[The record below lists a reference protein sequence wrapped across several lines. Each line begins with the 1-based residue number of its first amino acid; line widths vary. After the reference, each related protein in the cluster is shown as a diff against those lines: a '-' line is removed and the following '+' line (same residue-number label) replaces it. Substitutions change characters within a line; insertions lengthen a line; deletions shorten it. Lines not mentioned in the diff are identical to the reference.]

1 MSTFGENDLTLPSS
15 TCMLRGW
22 VILLVFLLNEAA
34 CITILILSWE
44 QEVQMGGLSYPL
56 SLGRCIFQLIFLW
69 FYFQKVWQ
77 LKRVFFPSWWSVNDA
92 FFLKCLLI
100 LRVSLQIMWV
110 ITQSESTINMLHP
123 QQPIPL
129 EWWMVIML
137 YIDGIIFIGHLI
149 YFVSQFGKWI
159 LEGHLCDLLK
169 HFCAGIYSVLECCTW
184 CCIGCIKCCAACLPD
199 CLGSCLCGLIEC
211 ARCCSWEMLKGCF
224 PVCFDQQTDP
234 LLPPAEQQA
243 DDVQLQFPTVVV
255 EEQQTDHAQLQSQP
269 VVVEEEQRFLITTF
283 SKWNQAKKRDTEDR
297 CAICLVDFENETP
310 IRILSCWHSFHP
322 QCVVL
327 QTTCPLCRSVIQS

>member
-1 MSTFGENDLTLPSS
+1 
-15 TCMLRGW
+15 
-22 VILLVFLLNEAA
+22 
-34 CITILILSWE
+34 
-44 QEVQMGGLSYPL
+44 
-56 SLGRCIFQLIFLW
+56 
-69 FYFQKVWQ
+69 
-77 LKRVFFPSWWSVNDA
+77 
-92 FFLKCLLI
+92 
-100 LRVSLQIMWV
+100 
-110 ITQSESTINMLHP
+110 
-123 QQPIPL
+123 
-129 EWWMVIML
+129 
-137 YIDGIIFIGHLI
+137 
-149 YFVSQFGKWI
+149 
-159 LEGHLCDLLK
+159 
-169 HFCAGIYSVLECCTW
+169 
-184 CCIGCIKCCAACLPD
+184 
-199 CLGSCLCGLIEC
+199 
-211 ARCCSWEMLKGCF
+211 MLKGCF